1 MNWKTLILSL
11 MLVFAAAADARVV
24 EAQGSARIV
33 NGDTDEARQRAIKN
47 ALQNALFMSGS
58 SISSVQSIVDGVL
71 STNQTQ
77 VSASGDVERV
87 NIIREE
93 VRDDRIIVVLQAEIW
108 NRGNSCN
115 VNQYRLALAVVPFE
129 LSNREHGAFGQ
140 VWELGKIAANRFTRE
155 ISSRSDRIFVSHTLS
170 RNTGLTD
177 ALRQLNLEHLGA
189 MAREVGMANDSQYVV
204 FGLFDDLSIIEQQRG
219 WGLLDSDYRRNY
231 ALTLYLLNASSGE
244 LVTRARVTDTETWTY
259 QRNQAVDVAAS
270 EFWSNPFGTAL
281 MAGIQDLASG
291 VQEQLRCQPTQGRIV
306 WQRDNQVQFNL
317 GKQHGVSVGDK
328 LKIIHPSNFVD
339 NEGIYR
345 QKWQLSN
352 FTVEV
357 TQVQH
362 NTAVAELSD
371 GGIMTNVQVNDWVI
385 GVTPERRER

>member
-1 MNWKTLILSL
+1 MNWKLFLFSL
-11 MLVFAAAADARVV
+11 VLLVAVSADARVV

-33 NGDTDEARQRAIKN
+33 NGDTDAARERAIEN
-47 ALQNALFMSGS
+47 ALQQALLMTGS

-77 VSASGDVERV
+77 VSATGDVERV
-87 NIIREE
+87 SIIREE
-93 VRDDRIIVVLQAEIW
+93 VQGDRLVVLLQAEIW
-108 NRGNSCN
+108 NRENTCRGDK
-115 VNQYRLALAVVPFE
+115 YKIALTVVPFE

-140 VWELGKIAANRFTRE
+140 IWELGKVSAERLTRE
-155 ISSRSDRIFVSHTLS
+155 ISRRSDRIYVSHTLS

-189 MAREVGMANDSQYVV
+189 MAREVGKANDSQYVV

-244 LVTRARVTDTETWTY
+244 LLTRARVSDVESWNY
-259 QRNQAVDVAAS
+259 QRNETVDVAAS
-270 EFWSNPFGTAL
+270 EFWDRPFGAAL
-281 MAGIQDLASG
+281 MTGIEDLAAG
-291 VQEQLRCQPTQGRIV
+291 VGDQLRCKPTRGRVV
-306 WQRDNQVQFNL
+306 WQQDNQVQFNL
-317 GKQHGVSVGDK
+317 GSHHGVRVGDQ

-345 QKWQLSN
+345 QKWQVSE

-362 NTAVAELSD
+362 NTAVAELS
-371 GGIMTNVQVNDWVI
+371 GPGILTNVQVNDWVI
-385 GVTPERRER
+385 PAE